1 MNVVVIAAHPDDE
14 TLGVG
19 GTMLKHISN
28 HDNVYWLIATN
39 MLESEGFSLEQI
51 KKRQDEIDRA
61 GKMLGVSGIEKLNFA
76 SMSLTDNS
84 LNELIP
90 KISQY
95 FNQVKPDVIYV
106 MNRSDAHSDHR
117 ILFDAVMACTKSFR
131 YPFIKKVL
139 MYECISETEF
149 APALPEKAFI
159 PNYYVD
165 ITGFLNKKLEIMEIY
180 ESEVSEHPFP
190 RSLRN
195 IAALATFR
203 GASVGVEYA
212 EAFQLIKFIDKD

>member
-165 ITGFLNKKLEIMEIY
+165 ISGFLNKKLEIMEIY